1 MHTVDYTY
9 RCANQ
14 SKVSQEACYL
24 KKNSPHVLK
33 RCLFFCVFISKNIK
47 GLQRKLNEN
56 EFLVSSEVVSQP
68 LSLIVL
74 TQVRFVYMLLYS
86 CYAGCHG

>member
-47 GLQRKLNEN
+47 GLQRK
-56 EFLVSSEVVSQP
+56 
-68 LSLIVL
+68 
-74 TQVRFVYMLLYS
+74 TKRK
-86 CYAGCHG
+86 